1 MERKGNRLKRILEPI
16 MGYSIVFAVILV
28 IVSVISIFAG
38 AIMKVFGFEYESVG
52 KIVLFFV
59 ISGVISFPAGVIA
72 KALPEV
78 LWELEKITLRSAKIL
93 FFILD
98 VFSTAI
104 GMAIVDY
111 FMESVSATDLA
122 LLIVAVVFALPDIN
136 EIGKKK

>member
-28 IVSVISIFAG
+28 
-38 AIMKVFGFEYESVG
+38 
-52 KIVLFFV
+52 IVLFFV